1 MPLGPA
7 VSLAV
12 PFLNYL
18 LVLDQLEV
26 LSFYSTAVCTEPP
39 ADFAADACRRA
50 GEPAV
55 LLRVHQRF
63 VNIVRACLEI
73 DRLFYRFHFNH
84 FFGFLASS
92 HMPIMLPSVSRTYAT
107 KPMPAT
113 SIFGITTFP
122 PAFTAFFW
130 YWSTEDTLTAMDIV
144 FSIGLRL
151 VMPPFIAPGSFGIIF
166 LSTGTVQAP

>member
-18 LVLDQLEV
+18 LVLYQLEV
-26 LSFYSTAVCTEPP
+26 LSLYLAAVCGKFSTNFS
-39 ADFAADACRRA
+39 AHLCRRA
-50 GEPAV
+50 GELAV
-55 LLRVHQRF
+55 LLRIHESLVY
-63 VNIVRACLEI
+63 VMWACLEI

-92 HMPIMLPSVSRTYAT
+92 HMPIMLPSVSRTYAR

-113 SIFGITTFP
+113 S
-122 PAFTAFFW
+122 
-130 YWSTEDTLTAMDIV
+130 
-144 FSIGLRL
+144 
-151 VMPPFIAPGSFGIIF
+151 
-166 LSTGTVQAP
+166 